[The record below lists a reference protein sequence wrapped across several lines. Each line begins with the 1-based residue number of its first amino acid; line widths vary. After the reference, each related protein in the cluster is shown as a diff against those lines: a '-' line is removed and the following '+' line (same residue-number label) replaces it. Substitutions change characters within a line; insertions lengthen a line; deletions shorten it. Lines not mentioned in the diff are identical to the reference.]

1 MGGVLGSL
9 EMQSRQARECREQIF
24 TGDSAGSSE
33 DQNAYRNVDSKDCA
47 HDVLDKNEDFMRT

>member
-1 MGGVLGSL
+1 M
-9 EMQSRQARECREQIF
+9 
-24 TGDSAGSSE
+24 GDSGESSE